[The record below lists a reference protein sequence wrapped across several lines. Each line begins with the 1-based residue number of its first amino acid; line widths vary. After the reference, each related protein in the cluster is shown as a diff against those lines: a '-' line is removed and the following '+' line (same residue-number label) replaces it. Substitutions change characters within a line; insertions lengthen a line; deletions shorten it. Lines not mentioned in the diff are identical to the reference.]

1 MTTRKQDKFV
11 VRFYEAGLRDQIADI
26 ARNSQRSMNAEIM
39 FRLFRSF
46 ELEQELKRANAVI
59 DRLTCDQQAAE
70 GDA

>member
-1 MTTRKQDKFV
+1 MSSRKQEKFI
-11 VRFYEAGLRDQIADI
+11 VRFYEAGLRDQIAGI

-59 DRLTCDQQAAE
+59 DRLTANEQAAE

>member
-11 VRFYEAGLRDQIADI
+11 VRFYESGLRDQIAEV
-26 ARNSQRSMNAEIM
+26 ARHSQRSMNAEIM
-39 FRLFRSF
+39 WRLFRSL

-59 DRLTCDQQAAE
+59 DQLTAK